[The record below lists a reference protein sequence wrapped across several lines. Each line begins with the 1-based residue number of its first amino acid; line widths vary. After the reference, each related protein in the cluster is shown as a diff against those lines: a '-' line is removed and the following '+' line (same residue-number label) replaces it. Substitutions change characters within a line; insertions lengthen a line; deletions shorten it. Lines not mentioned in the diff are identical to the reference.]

1 MLKLN
6 VEMSANSREPKH
18 ESAKN
23 IEMTAIAETDF
34 ETYFR
39 IAERIFLT
47 FK

>member
-23 IEMTAIAETDF
+23 IEMTAIAETEF
-34 ETYFR
+34 QNFFF
-39 IAERIFLT
+39 A
-47 FK
+47 